1 MVKVSVRSYIFEA
14 DRDLRSLLNNA
25 ARGNVSVNNFT
36 RGGSDMPRLSPVA
49 RGCTFI
55 VAGRVVRV
63 RARRGGGWRVRL
75 TETGGALAAAEIRLS
90 NPMPLPPRSAYIV
103 IRGSV
108 RYDQEHGW
116 YAIDPVESWVPLG
129 VTHATDYSSLFASAH
144 NSGG

>member
-1 MVKVSVRSYIFEA
+1 
-14 DRDLRSLLNNA
+14 
-25 ARGNVSVNNFT
+25 
-36 RGGSDMPRLSPVA
+36 MPRLSPVA
-49 RGCTFI
+49 LGCTFI

-90 NPMPLPPRSAYIV
+90 NPMPLPPRRAYIA

-116 YAIDPVESWVPLG
+116 YSIDPVESWIPLG
-129 VTHATDYSSLFASAH
+129 VTRATDDSRLFASAH
-144 NSGG
+144 TSGG